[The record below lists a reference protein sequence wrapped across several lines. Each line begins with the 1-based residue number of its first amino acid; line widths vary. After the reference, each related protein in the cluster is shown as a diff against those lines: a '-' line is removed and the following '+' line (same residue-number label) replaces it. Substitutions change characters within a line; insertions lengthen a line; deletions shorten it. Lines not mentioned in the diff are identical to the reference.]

1 MTSPDIKCQVPVF
14 VHPTALYFYT
24 NDQNSYKQ
32 VITLFNPYEFVIK
45 FKGNKTCFF
54 RKIFL

>member
-1 MTSPDIKCQVPVF
+1 MTSSEIKCLVPVF
-14 VHPTALYFYT
+14 VHPSTGLNFYT

-45 FKGNKTCFF
+45 FKGFYLNHSF
-54 RKIFL
+54 